1 MLELYPSLYL
11 SICCKNRIIRYT
23 IVIVQVVAEEVH
35 TDPKLSSTATV
46 TVSITDAN
54 DNSPTFSNPTYTA
67 VVLETAPP
75 GTPVITITAKDRDS
89 GR

>member
-1 MLELYPSLYL
+1 MLANP
-11 SICCKNRIIRYT
+11 IILVNQLTRFESEI
-23 IVIVQVVAEEVH
+23 IVNVQVVAEEVH
-35 TDPKLSSTATV
+35 TNPKLSSTATV

-75 GTPVITITAKDRDS
+75 GTTVLTITAKDRDS